1 MSELFDP
8 GLQPERTRLA
18 WQRTGLAGLIAGLLV
33 VRSVAPWA
41 ALIVGVVV
49 AVVLWLAT
57 AKLRD
62 ADEILARAESPALP
76 GALALAAVALG
87 TMILGAVA
95 FFALW

>member
-18 WQRTGLAGLIAGLLV
+18 WQRTGLAGLVVGLLV

-57 AKLRD
+57 VKLRH
-62 ADEILARAESPALP
+62 ADEILARTSSPILP
-76 GALALAAVALG
+76 GAPALVAVTLG
-87 TMILGAVA
+87 TMLLGAVA
-95 FFALW
+95 FAAIW